1 MNKIKRN
8 FKIFISSAVVTAA
21 LLFVIT
27 FSYLAVC
34 KTYEAI
40 RKNGFNDERGAVII
54 SPSYIKVFD
63 FEYYIG

>member
-8 FKIFISSAVVTAA
+8 LKIFLVSAVSTAA
-21 LLFVIT
+21 ILFSIALV
-27 FSYLAVC
+27 YLTLC
-34 KTYEAI
+34 ETYEAI

>member
-1 MNKIKRN
+1 MVSA
-8 FKIFISSAVVTAA
+8 ISTAA
-21 LLFVIT
+21 ILFSIALV
-27 FSYLAVC
+27 YLTLC
-34 KTYEAI
+34 ETYEAI